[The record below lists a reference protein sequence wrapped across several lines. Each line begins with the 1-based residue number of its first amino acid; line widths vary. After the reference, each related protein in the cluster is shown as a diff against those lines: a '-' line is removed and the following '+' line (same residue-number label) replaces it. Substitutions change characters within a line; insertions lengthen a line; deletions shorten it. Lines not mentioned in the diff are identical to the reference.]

1 VGVTTQNKENDMSA
15 AFSAKK
21 SQLITPSKRPPPSP
35 NRIGSLVQVYAR
47 TETDEDGNC
56 REVRINVDRRD
67 MVSLIRADE
76 QPRCGEYDPSALR
89 SHDIEDCLPDPKSP
103 KKALTA
109 AVTRSRKGLSN
120 EGAALTWRKLGVKD
134 GRLRFGLYRFSYDE
148 GVDELGGQHLATV
161 SAHDDDKECS
171 PQVDLKNPRAPT
183 LPISDMLERYH
194 QERQLLHS
202 DSVRSFV
209 NRLLEKMCA
218 VRIGGLLHFVEKGD
232 DNYLRVAER
241 ALVLAGYSIL
251 IMPIDDGSHFAQNAQ
266 EGLMSQ
272 VAKLYQKVNTM
283 KSEQDADKKVG
294 PDTVERR
301 LQEMKKLKERA
312 ESYSEILGMAT
323 EDIDSVLGD
332 IQRIT
337 RATWDAI

>member
-1 VGVTTQNKENDMSA
+1 MNA
-15 AFSAKK
+15 AFKIKQSEMV
-21 SQLITPSKRPPPSP
+21 TPSKRPPPSP

-76 QPRCGEYDPSALR
+76 LPRHGGYDPSVLR

-120 EGAALTWRKLGVKD
+120 DGAALTWRKLGVKD
-134 GRLRFGLYRFSYDE
+134 GRLMYGLYQFDYNE

-161 SAHDDDKECS
+161 STHDDDKECS

-209 NRLLEKMCA
+209 NKLLEKMCA

-232 DNYLRVAER
+232 DDYLRVAER

-251 IMPIDDGSHFAQNAQ
+251 IMPIDDGSHLAQNAQ

-272 VAKLYQKVNTM
+272 VAKLYQKVDTM
-283 KSEQDADKKVG
+283 KSEQEYNDKKVG

-301 LQEMKKLKERA
+301 LREMKKLKERA

>member
-1 VGVTTQNKENDMSA
+1 MSA
-15 AFSAKK
+15 AFKIKQSEMV
-21 SQLITPSKRPPPSP
+21 TPSKRPPPSP

-76 QPRCGEYDPSALR
+76 QPRGGEYDPSVLR

-120 EGAALTWRKLGVKD
+120 EGTALTWRKLGVKD
-134 GRLRFGLYRFSYDE
+134 GRLMFGLYRFSYDE
-148 GVDELGGQHLATV
+148 GVDELGGNHIATV
-161 SAHDDDKECS
+161 SVHDDDIDRQPE
-171 PQVDLKNPRAPT
+171 VDFKDEWSADSYPVG
-183 LPISDMLERYH
+183 DMLERYE

-209 NRLLEKMCA
+209 NKLLEKMCA

-232 DNYLRVAER
+232 DDYLRVAER

-251 IMPIDDGSHFAQNAQ
+251 IMPIDDGSHLAQNAQ

-272 VAKLYQKVNTM
+272 VAKLYQKVDTM
-283 KSEQDADKKVG
+283 KSEQEYNDKKVG

-301 LQEMKKLKERA
+301 LREMKKLKERA